1 MLYIKLILD
10 CILRDIYNNSESDL
24 QGIVTDIWKI
34 LKGSSEKL
42 PMSIEYLRKTSRQS
56 SSITRIAHGTKQTQ
70 HEELNFC
77 IALSK
82 EILNE
87 TYQQINTRR
96 DTFRALPTLL
106 IEYHLKRSRNETR
119 TTRLGFLHFSSTT
132 RRISES
138 Y

>member
-10 CILRDIYNNSESDL
+10 CILRDIYNNSDRDL
-24 QGIVTDIWKI
+24 QGIATDIWKI

-87 TYQQINTRR
+87 TYQLINTRR
-96 DTFRALPTLL
+96 VRNTFRALPDTNRVPPEE
-106 IEYHLKRSRNETR
+106 IPKRD
-119 TTRLGFLHFSSTT
+119 
-132 RRISES
+132 
-138 Y
+138 